1 MSETGGR
8 QRITRELLFGAFVG
22 PQNEADDPR
31 IRERV
36 IASVEERD
44 CEPGDTLFVA
54 GEPSDHVH
62 FMTEGRVRLARP
74 GYADWVYDGRWVMG
88 TTDALAGR
96 PRLRTAT
103 VETPMRTFRLPSEY
117 WFSVMRDKP
126 VGLLNTI
133 LGYIRGS
140 VRYATMLAPSGGFED
155 SPRRAAFDV
164 SSSSGRL
171 RVLAATPI
179 LAKMPAQLL
188 LELAAAAE
196 ERVLAPD
203 ETIFVAGEPHADL
216 VVVARGAVALSRSNP
231 EVAAT
236 FGPGEAVGGPICI
249 GDADA
254 AWTARAVGETRV
266 VTIAIETLYDDLEDH
281 IEGMRALM
289 TTLALEQERLCE
301 ALAAREGELVL
312 T

>member
-1 MSETGGR
+1 MSEDGR

-54 GEPSDHVH
+54 GEEARHVH

-74 GYADWVYDGRWVMG
+74 GYADWVYDGRWVIG

-103 VETPMRTFRLPSEY
+103 AETSMRTFRLPSEY
-117 WFSVMRDKP
+117 WFNVMRDKP
-126 VGLLNTI
+126 AALLTTI

-140 VRYATMLAPSGGFED
+140 IRYATMLAPDGGFE
-155 SPRRAAFDV
+155 PRPQRPAFDV
-164 SSSSGRL
+164 SSLSGRL
-171 RVLAATPI
+171 RALEAAPI
-179 LAKMPAQLL
+179 LAGMPAQLL
-188 LELAAAAE
+188 LELASVAQ

-203 ETIFVAGEPHADL
+203 EAVFIAGEPHSDL
-216 VVVARGAVALSRSNP
+216 VVVARGELGLSRSAP
-231 EVAAT
+231 DIRAT
-236 FGPGEAVGGPICI
+236 FGPGDVVGGPICM
-249 GDADA
+249 GDGEAV
-254 AWTARAVGETRV
+254 WTARAIDEAHV
-266 VTIAIETLYDDLEDH
+266 VTIPVETLYDNLEDH

-301 ALAAREGELVL
+301 ALAARDGEIVL
-312 T
+312 K